1 MARKPMKKAAG
12 KPAAKKKAVK
22 SNITVNFSADTAGS
36 KILAGLKDAAKY
48 AATGDRSLLA
58 AIHDAPDDLLTNLF
72 REFSVARAQGN
83 TAKANQILEQM
94 AEVQRSVTKVA
105 KGYADNNPKSAV
117 ARLKPGIHAVPF
129 SALLHLGAAMADGK
143 RKYGLTNWRGNE
155 VAASVYVDAVFRHL
169 AAWWDAR
176 EEVAPD
182 SLVHHL
188 GHVMACCSIILD
200 AQATGNLIDDR
211 PAVAGKFSTVVD
223 EIIERTKQ
231 RLENVSA

>member
-1 MARKPMKKAAG
+1 MARKPVKKSGKKAAKKPVR
-12 KPAAKKKAVK
+12 KPARKTG
-22 SNITVNFSADTAGS
+22 TVALRANTRPVA
-36 KILAGLKDAAKY
+36 KILAGLNDALTYTK
-48 AATGDRSLLA
+48 AAG
-58 AIHDAPDDLLTNLF
+58 
-72 REFSVARAQGN
+72 
-83 TAKANQILEQM
+83 
-94 AEVQRSVTKVA
+94 
-105 KGYADNNPKSAV
+105 GYVDNNPKSAV

-211 PAVAGKFSTVVD
+211 PAVAGKFSTVVA
-223 EIIERTKQ
+223 ELIERTKQ